1 MIISCNIQQL
11 LRRSLL
17 ISAAGSALMMTAIA
31 PAAAKVICKADP
43 CQVQTRGKDL
53 DNSTTDQLPIGANTE
68 TETVPSTGGAMF
80 SISVD
85 GQHVAGT
92 KAPTNKQRRVDVGLD
107 RVDIQVKFDGL
118 DVKPILNVS
127 TFPVRQTYQ
136 AGEQVNFLAS
146 NKYPAWNAKS

>member
-1 MIISCNIQQL
+1 MNISLSVRRMLRLRL
-11 LRRSLL
+11 LV
-17 ISAAGSALMMTAIA
+17 SAAGTALMLTPISSV
-31 PAAAKVICKADP
+31 AASTICKVEP

-53 DNSTTDQLPIGANTE
+53 DNSTTDQLPLGANTE
-68 TETVPSTGGAMF
+68 TETVLSTGGAMF

-92 KAPTNKQRRVDVGLD
+92 KAPSNKQRRNDVGLD

-136 AGEQVNFLAS
+136 VGERVNFLAS
-146 NKYPAWNAKS
+146 KDRKSVV